1 MAFGGFDQAGGNA
14 PMSEINTTPLVDVM
28 LVLLI
33 IFMITAPLMTHAVK
47 IDLPQASSTPAE
59 DKPETISLSVDA
71 EGLMF
76 WNDAPLDKSALEQR
90 LAEAA
95 ALDPN
100 PSCIFGRIA
109 RPVTR
114 RSPKCSPRRAA
125 TASSASAS
133 LPSQSPR
140 QAEPCPP
147 ALRRIVTPAA
157 GRRDDLPG

>member
-1 MAFGGFDQAGGNA
+1 MAFGGFDQAGSNA

-95 ALDPN
+95 ALDPQPELHLRADRETRYQTLAEVLSAARRN
-100 PSCIFGRIA
+100 GVQRIGFVTQPEPAASGTLPA
-109 RPVTR
+109 RP
-114 RSPKCSPRRAA
+114 
-125 TASSASAS
+125 
-133 LPSQSPR
+133 
-140 QAEPCPP
+140 
-147 ALRRIVTPAA
+147 
-157 GRRDDLPG
+157 